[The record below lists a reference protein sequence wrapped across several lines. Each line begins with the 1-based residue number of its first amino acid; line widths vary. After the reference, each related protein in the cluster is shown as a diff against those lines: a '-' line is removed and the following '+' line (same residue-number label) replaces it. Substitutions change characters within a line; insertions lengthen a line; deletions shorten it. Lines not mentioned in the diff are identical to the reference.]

1 MRPGAELWHP
11 VRGAG
16 GCRYRRGYAHPGG
29 LALGPSLAALVTDYV
44 FADPNAV
51 GQSLAIVGTAVAA
64 LGIAL
69 VARGL
74 APFRALLASAQRA
87 ESPDKH

>member
-1 MRPGAELWHP
+1 MRG
-11 VRGAG
+11 VVVGI
-16 GCRYRRGYAHPGG
+16 YVVTNNVIG
-29 LALGPSLAALVTDYV
+29 LALVTDYV

-51 GQSLAIVGTAVAA
+51 GQSLAITGTAVAA

-74 APFRALLASAQRA
+74 APFGALLASAQRA
-87 ESPDKH
+87 ESPR